1 MLMWCKFDIFLL
13 SSTKPLSNCKLYSSH
28 TSLQSDSFIEL
39 EKFGLYGGIKNF
51 SCRGLLWV
59 QLEQLEKQYPP
70 FVGTVTLSFYQDPEI
85 DYDFTE
91 LAVILDV
98 DAVRYETVPYLNHRN

>member
-1 MLMWCKFDIFLL
+1 MESVVMIQKRRTSSNSMLMWCKFDIFSYHQRNRFLMQTVLL
-13 SSTKPLSNCKLYSSH
+13 TH
-28 TSLQSDSFIEL
+28 FSLQSDSFIEL

-91 LAVILDV
+91 LAV
-98 DAVRYETVPYLNHRN
+98 